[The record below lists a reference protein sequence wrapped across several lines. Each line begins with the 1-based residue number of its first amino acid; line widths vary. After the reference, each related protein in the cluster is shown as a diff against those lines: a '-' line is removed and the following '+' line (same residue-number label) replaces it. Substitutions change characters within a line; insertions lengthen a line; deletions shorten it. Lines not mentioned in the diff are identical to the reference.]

1 MSPQAYLAAMSL
13 ALSTLI
19 YEWRRYMAAVVA
31 LAFSGLLVLAQVGMF
46 IGIGQAFSATID
58 RSPADI
64 MVLGPKAEG
73 LFNGGASLP
82 ARILPTVFM
91 HPEVAQVRDMD
102 GDGGMWRV
110 PAKEGGKPKQEFVQI
125 MTVDPYPGSVTLPT
139 DFKPEVWRALQEPYS
154 VALDKSA
161 LARLGVKLGDKASL
175 NGKTVR
181 VRAVIEGYPNMM
193 QAMVIMSRDTLRL
206 LGLAY
211 KSDRVGPLMIKLQDP
226 SRAEQV
232 VAQLNATSGGK
243 YRAWTRDDLAK
254 ANEQMMMK
262 EQIIGVM
269 LGFSLFLGL
278 LIGVGITS
286 QTLRGAILANI
297 KEFAS
302 LRALGVSMGSLRRI
316 VLELS
321 FWVGIAGL
329 GATALLVAG
338 VASLAKATGV
348 PMGFTPTFIG
358 VVVVFLMFIAMLSGA
373 MALGVLKKSQPA
385 DLLR

>member
-1 MSPQAYLAAMSL
+1 
-13 ALSTLI
+13 
-19 YEWRRYMAAVVA
+19 MAPLHGGGGRAR
-31 LAFSGLLVLAQVGMF
+31 LLGLLVLAQVGMF

-91 HPEVAQVRDMD
+91 HPEVAQVRDLD

-110 PAKEGGKPKQEFVQI
+110 PAKDGGKPKQEFVQI

-139 DFKPEVWRALQEPYS
+139 DFRPEVWRALQEPYA
-154 VALDKSA
+154 VAIDKSA
-161 LARLGVKLGDKASL
+161 LARLGVKLGDKATL

-193 QAMVIMSRDTLRL
+193 QAMVVMSRDTLRL

-211 KSDRVGPLMIKLQDP
+211 RSDRVGPLMVKLKDS

-232 VAQLNATSGGK
+232 VAQLNASANGK
-243 YRAWTRDDLAK
+243 YRAWTRDELAR

-329 GATALLVAG
+329 AATALLVAG